1 MTEGRAALVLGGTG
15 HIGHALLR
23 ELLSRGYRVTA
34 VTRQAGCPAALDGLD
49 VSVVQGDAD
58 APGGIERLVEGADL
72 VVDAAAPY
80 PLRLV
85 EAARGA
91 EGVRGRSGA
100 WPRGAPER
108 ARDLAR
114 AAFARTERVA
124 EAARR
129 HGAALVFISSFTTLP
144 RPGGVLRDLEA
155 RARRAAH
162 PYFVVKEAMEV
173 AVLSACARGLR
184 AVIANP
190 TACLGPWDR
199 KPRSL
204 CYLPPLLSGEIPA
217 LTTRAVNVVDVRD
230 VARGALSALD
240 EGLFARPLLLSGHD
254 VGADALSARACA
266 LVGRRPPV
274 LRASARVTAAAA
286 YGTEWLLSAA
296 GLPAPF
302 PSLPAL
308 LLCEARA
315 TGVGE
320 SQRALGVLPR
330 PLDET
335 LRDSIAWYRRI
346 GYLP

>member
-34 VTRQAGCPAALDGLD
+34 VTRQARRPAALEGLD
-49 VSVVQGDAD
+49 VTVVRGDAD
-58 APGGIERLVEGADL
+58 APEGIERLVEGADV

-85 EAARGA
+85 EAGRG
-91 EGVRGRSGA
+91 
-100 WPRGAPER
+100 
-108 ARDLAR
+108 LAR
-114 AAFARTERVA
+114 AAFARTSRVA

-129 HGAALVFISSFTTLP
+129 RGAALVFISSFTTLP
-144 RPGGVLRDLEA
+144 RPGGALRDLEA

-162 PYFVVKEAMEV
+162 PYFVVKEAMED

-184 AVIANP
+184 AVIVNP

-204 CYLPPLLSGEIPA
+204 CYLPALLSGELPA
-217 LTTRAVNVVDVRD
+217 ITTRAVNVVDVRD
-230 VARGALSALD
+230 VARGAAAALD

-254 VGADALSARACA
+254 IGADALSARACA

-274 LRASARVTAAAA
+274 FRASARVTAAAA

-315 TGVGE
+315 TGVGAW
-320 SQRALGVLPR
+320 QRALGVLPR

-335 LRDSIAWYRRI
+335 LRDAIAWYRRI